1 MNTGLYVLESE
12 VLGDIPENEFF
23 HITDLINKYIQ
34 RGEKVG
40 VYPVTENSWLDM
52 GEITEMENMCKKLG
66 L

>member
-1 MNTGLYVLESE
+1 MNQAKFIYIS
-12 VLGDIPENEFF
+12 NMY
-23 HITDLINKYIQ
+23 LINKYIQ